1 MGVRAEG
8 SRSRKTELD
17 EEGVGAGHLGDMT
30 SAEMSTSTQLR
41 DDEARTGARG
51 MRWALDAP
59 KAGWTLGR
67 FLARMPRSVVAL
79 FTKTENSRGGQTQG
93 ERSLCLTC
101 GAPEGA
107 V

>member
-8 SRSRKTELD
+8 RRSRKRELD
-17 EEGVGAGHLGDMT
+17 EGGMGAGHLGDMT
-30 SAEMSTSTQLR
+30 SEEMSTSAQLR

-51 MRWALDAP
+51 MRWAVHAP
-59 KAGWTLGR
+59 KVGWTPGR

-79 FTKTENSRGGQTQG
+79 FTKTENSRGGQTRG
-93 ERSLCLTC
+93 ERSLGLTC
-101 GAPEGA
+101 GTPEGA